1 MIPIAKPIM
10 GREEIKAVVDVLK
23 SGSLTQGKNVETFEK
38 QFSSFIGT
46 KHGIACSSGT
56 AALQVGIEAAG
67 VREGDE
73 VITTPFTFI
82 ASANAIVYNRAK
94 PIFADIDAGTFNI
107 DPGKIREKITHKTKA
122 VVVVHLYGQPCDM
135 APIQE
140 LCKEKDLLLIED
152 ACQAHG
158 AEYRGKKAGSF
169 GILSAFSF
177 YATKNMMTGEGG
189 MMLTDDDGTAEKARI
204 IINQGQ
210 ANRYEHVMIG
220 YNDRMTDMQAAIGI
234 AQLRRLEAMNSK
246 REKNARFLTR
256 MLRPLGWIETPFV
269 SRDVKHAWH
278 QYTIKVPAGM
288 RDDFM
293 GYLNSKGIGAR
304 VYYPRPVHMQPVYH
318 SMGYREGLCPVAEAV
333 SKQVLSLPVHPQL
346 KKTELEEIVETIE
359 KYRAV

>member
-1 MIPIAKPIM
+1 
-10 GREEIKAVVDVLK
+10 
-23 SGSLTQGKNVETFEK
+23 
-38 QFSSFIGT
+38 
-46 KHGIACSSGT
+46 
-56 AALQVGIEAAG
+56 
-67 VREGDE
+67 
-73 VITTPFTFI
+73 
-82 ASANAIVYNRAK
+82 
-94 PIFADIDAGTFNI
+94 
-107 DPGKIREKITHKTKA
+107 
-122 VVVVHLYGQPCDM
+122 
-135 APIQE
+135 
-140 LCKEKDLLLIED
+140 
-152 ACQAHG
+152 
-158 AEYRGKKAGSF
+158 
-169 GILSAFSF
+169 
-177 YATKNMMTGEGG
+177 
-189 MMLTDDDGTAEKARI
+189 
-204 IINQGQ
+204 
-210 ANRYEHVMIG
+210 MIG